1 MHQLPGSQHNQ
12 AIIDQTVEGKRYLIR
27 QRNYLEASI
36 TNGGN
41 HTKSPGNAPNEL
53 TSSTSFLRAFLSSY
67 LSSLSSMIIFSHFF
81 ASFVFVI
88 V

>member
-12 AIIDQTVEGKRYLIR
+12 AIIDQTVDGKRYLIR

-41 HTKSPGNAPNEL
+41 HTKSPGNAPNDHP
-53 TSSTSFLRAFLSSY
+53 
-67 LSSLSSMIIFSHFF
+67 I
-81 ASFVFVI
+81 
-88 V
+88 